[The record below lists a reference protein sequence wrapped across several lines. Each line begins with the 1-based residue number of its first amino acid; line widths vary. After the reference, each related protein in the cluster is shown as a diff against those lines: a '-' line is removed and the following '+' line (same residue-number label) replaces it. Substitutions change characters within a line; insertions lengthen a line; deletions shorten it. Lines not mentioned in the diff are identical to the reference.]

1 MDINLVKH
9 DGDVESGG
17 DKISTNK
24 DKNDA
29 TNTHENS
36 DSNVQR
42 PSLVNRLSIKKTIES
57 KAIEEKEKIRFGKY
71 IIAWFTFPFRMSVAL
86 IVEIAI
92 GFLAILSAKGDFQVL
107 PTIVSML
114 YLLYLFSSSATQNTI
129 KFISAVIS
137 GLREETK
144 AIGYARTVLIVFIA
158 LFSWLPLVL
167 FFTPF
172 FVVLDLVNIHLEWIG
187 PHNLSFAAADMVTII
202 ASINYASRATE
213 LSVAV
218 PLLVSFDF
226 LTKFSAKIIDSI
238 PIDDNKAIK
247 AMDDSSNNIFDSFA
261 FHKRR
266 IMLNYCIIMPCVLG
280 IVLTAV
286 ILACLSIGF

>member
-1 MDINLVKH
+1 M
-9 DGDVESGG
+9 
-17 DKISTNK
+17 
-24 DKNDA
+24 
-29 TNTHENS
+29 
-36 DSNVQR
+36 
-42 PSLVNRLSIKKTIES
+42 S
-57 KAIEEKEKIRFGKY
+57 KAIKKAIKEKEMIRFGKY
-71 IIAWFTFPFRMSVAL
+71 VIAWRTFPFRMSVAF

-129 KFISAVIS
+129 AYIS
-137 GLREETK
+137 G
-144 AIGYARTVLIVFIA
+144 AISCLKEDTEDKGYVGAVLYA
-158 LFSWLPLVL
+158 LFYWIPICS

-172 FVVLDLVNIHLEWIG
+172 FVVLDLVNIHKECIG
-187 PHNLSFAAADMVTII
+187 PHNLSFATADPVTII

-238 PIDDNKAIK
+238 TCDEIK
-247 AMDDSSNNIFDSFA
+247 AEHAAKSYDESESSSLF
-261 FHKRR
+261 
-266 IMLNYCIIMPCVLG
+266 VLMFEVG